1 MQNSTEETQ
10 VTNGT
15 STINKVNTTANA
27 KVTEAEQQ
35 VIENKSINDANEP
48 IGYTLKNNYLFIAL
62 MNDSEYALTMLVCSL
77 LGYKKS
83 DIKKLTIRNP
93 IQVGKA
99 IERKGFILDVAL
111 LLNDDTYVNIE
122 LQLIDYGN
130 WPERSVGYLCRS
142 YDNLNRGDDYINT
155 KPAIHIGILD
165 FTLFEEYPEFFA
177 SYRLLNVKNH
187 NEYTSKFQ
195 LYVLDLNHI
204 ELATQEDHDNERD
217 VWARLFQ
224 AKTRGDLMSIAQQ
237 YKDFEPVID
246 KMNALMSD
254 DAIQLQYDA
263 EETLR
268 NRENGIRKKIQ
279 RLEESLADQKTQ
291 LTEKDAQLANK
302 DSLLADKDSQL
313 ADQRMQLA
321 DKDSQLMDQKARIA
335 ELEAQLAQLKK

>member
-1 MQNSTEETQ
+1 MSDSTDETKVNDVNDTIH
-10 VTNGT
+10 VTN
-15 STINKVNTTANA
+15 AM
-27 KVTEAEQQ
+27 
-35 VIENKSINDANEP
+35 DANEP

-62 MNDSEYALTMLVCSL
+62 MNDSEYALKKLVCSL
-77 LGYKKS
+77 LGYQQS

-99 IERKGFILDVAL
+99 IEQKGFVLDVAL
-111 LLNDDTYVNIE
+111 LLNDDTYINIE

-142 YDNLNRGDDYINT
+142 YDNLNRGDDYIDT

-195 LYVLDLNHI
+195 LYVLDLNQI
-204 ELATQEDHDNERD
+204 ELATQEDRKHERD

-237 YKDFEPVID
+237 YKEFEPVIN

-268 NRENGIRKKIQ
+268 NREKGIRKKIH
-279 RLEESLADQKTQ
+279 RLEE
-291 LTEKDAQLANK
+291 E
-302 DSLLADKDSQL
+302 LADKDERLLHQE
-313 ADQRMQLA
+313 
-321 DKDSQLMDQKARIA
+321 ARIA
-335 ELEAQLAQLKK
+335 ELEAKLEELQK

>member
-1 MQNSTEETQ
+1 MSDSTDETKVNDVNDTIH
-10 VTNGT
+10 VTN
-15 STINKVNTTANA
+15 AM
-27 KVTEAEQQ
+27 
-35 VIENKSINDANEP
+35 DANEP

-62 MNDSEYALTMLVCSL
+62 MNDSEYALKKLVCSL
-77 LGYKKS
+77 LGYPQS

-99 IERKGFILDVAL
+99 IERKGFVLDVAL
-111 LLNDDTYVNIE
+111 LLNDDTYINIE

-142 YDNLNRGDDYINT
+142 YDNLNRGDDYIDT

-187 NEYTSKFQ
+187 NEYTSKFL
-195 LYVLDLNHI
+195 LYVLDLNQI
-204 ELATQEDHDNERD
+204 ELATQEDRKHERD

-237 YKDFEPVID
+237 YKEFEPVIN

-268 NRENGIRKKIQ
+268 NREKGIRKKIH
-279 RLEESLADQKTQ
+279 RLEE
-291 LTEKDAQLANK
+291 E
-302 DSLLADKDSQL
+302 LADKDERLLNQE
-313 ADQRMQLA
+313 
-321 DKDSQLMDQKARIA
+321 ARIA
-335 ELEAQLAQLKK
+335 ELEAKLEELQK

>member
-1 MQNSTEETQ
+1 LSDSTDETKVNDVNDTIH
-10 VTNGT
+10 VTN
-15 STINKVNTTANA
+15 AM
-27 KVTEAEQQ
+27 
-35 VIENKSINDANEP
+35 DANEP

-62 MNDSEYALTMLVCSL
+62 MNDSEYALKKLVCSL
-77 LGYKKS
+77 LGYPQS

-99 IERKGFILDVAL
+99 IERKGFVLDVAL
-111 LLNDDTYVNIE
+111 LLNDDTYINIE

-142 YDNLNRGDDYINT
+142 YDNLNRGDDYIDT

-195 LYVLDLNHI
+195 LYVLDLNQI
-204 ELATQEDHDNERD
+204 ELATQEDRKHERD

-237 YKDFEPVID
+237 YKEFEPVIN

-268 NRENGIRKKIQ
+268 NREKGIRKKIH
-279 RLEESLADQKTQ
+279 RLEE
-291 LTEKDAQLANK
+291 E
-302 DSLLADKDSQL
+302 LADKDERLLNQE
-313 ADQRMQLA
+313 
-321 DKDSQLMDQKARIA
+321 ARIA
-335 ELEAQLAQLKK
+335 ELEAKLEELQK

>member
-1 MQNSTEETQ
+1 MSDSTDETKVNDVNDTIH
-10 VTNGT
+10 VTN
-15 STINKVNTTANA
+15 AM
-27 KVTEAEQQ
+27 
-35 VIENKSINDANEP
+35 DANEP

-62 MNDSEYALTMLVCSL
+62 MNDSEYALKKLVCSL
-77 LGYKKS
+77 LGYQQS

-99 IERKGFILDVAL
+99 IERKGFVLDVAL
-111 LLNDDTYVNIE
+111 LLNDDTYINIE

-142 YDNLNRGDDYINT
+142 YDNLNRGDDYIDT

-195 LYVLDLNHI
+195 LYVLDLNQI
-204 ELATQEDHDNERD
+204 ELATQEDRKHERD

-224 AKTRGDLMSIAQQ
+224 AKTRGDFMSIAQQ
-237 YKDFEPVID
+237 YKEFEPVIN

-268 NRENGIRKKIQ
+268 NREKGIRKKIH
-279 RLEESLADQKTQ
+279 RLEE
-291 LTEKDAQLANK
+291 E
-302 DSLLADKDSQL
+302 LADKDERLLNQE
-313 ADQRMQLA
+313 
-321 DKDSQLMDQKARIA
+321 ARIA
-335 ELEAQLAQLKK
+335 ELEAKLEELQK

>member
-1 MQNSTEETQ
+1 MSDSTDETKVNDVNDTIH
-10 VTNGT
+10 VTN
-15 STINKVNTTANA
+15 AM
-27 KVTEAEQQ
+27 
-35 VIENKSINDANEP
+35 DANEP

-62 MNDSEYALTMLVCSL
+62 MNDSEYALKKLVCSL
-77 LGYKKS
+77 LGYPQS

-99 IERKGFILDVAL
+99 IERKGFVLDVAL
-111 LLNDDTYVNIE
+111 LLNDDTYINIE

-142 YDNLNRGDDYINT
+142 YDNLNRGDDYIDT

-195 LYVLDLNHI
+195 LYVLDLNQI
-204 ELATQEDHDNERD
+204 ELATQEDRKHERD

-224 AKTRGDLMSIAQQ
+224 AKTRGDLMSIAQK
-237 YKDFEPVID
+237 YKEFEPVIN

-268 NRENGIRKKIQ
+268 NREKGIRKKIH
-279 RLEESLADQKTQ
+279 RLEE
-291 LTEKDAQLANK
+291 E
-302 DSLLADKDSQL
+302 LADKDERLLNQE
-313 ADQRMQLA
+313 
-321 DKDSQLMDQKARIA
+321 ARIA
-335 ELEAQLAQLKK
+335 ELEAKLEELQK

>member
-1 MQNSTEETQ
+1 MSDSTDETKVNDVNDTIH
-10 VTNGT
+10 VTN
-15 STINKVNTTANA
+15 AM
-27 KVTEAEQQ
+27 
-35 VIENKSINDANEP
+35 DANEP

-62 MNDSEYALTMLVCSL
+62 MNDSEYALKKLVCLL
-77 LGYKKS
+77 LGYPQS

-99 IERKGFILDVAL
+99 IERKGFVLDVAL
-111 LLNDDTYVNIE
+111 LLNDDTYINIE

-142 YDNLNRGDDYINT
+142 YDNLNRGDDYIDT

-195 LYVLDLNHI
+195 LYVLDLNQI
-204 ELATQEDHDNERD
+204 ELATQEDRKHERD

-237 YKDFEPVID
+237 YKEFEPVIN

-268 NRENGIRKKIQ
+268 NREKGIRKKIH
-279 RLEESLADQKTQ
+279 RLEE
-291 LTEKDAQLANK
+291 E
-302 DSLLADKDSQL
+302 LADKDERLLNQE
-313 ADQRMQLA
+313 
-321 DKDSQLMDQKARIA
+321 ARIA
-335 ELEAQLAQLKK
+335 ELEAKLEELQK

>member
-1 MQNSTEETQ
+1 MSDSTDETKVNDVNDTIH
-10 VTNGT
+10 VTN
-15 STINKVNTTANA
+15 AM
-27 KVTEAEQQ
+27 
-35 VIENKSINDANEP
+35 DANEP

-62 MNDSEYALTMLVCSL
+62 MNDSEYALKKLVCSL
-77 LGYKKS
+77 LGYPQS

-99 IERKGFILDVAL
+99 IERKGFVLDVAL
-111 LLNDDTYVNIE
+111 LLNDDTYINIE

-142 YDNLNRGDDYINT
+142 YDNLNRGDDYIDT

-195 LYVLDLNHI
+195 LYVLDLNQI
-204 ELATQEDHDNERD
+204 ELATQEDRKHERD

-237 YKDFEPVID
+237 YKEFEPVIN

-268 NRENGIRKKIQ
+268 NREKGIRKKIHK
-279 RLEESLADQKTQ
+279 LEEA
-291 LTEKDAQLANK
+291 
-302 DSLLADKDSQL
+302 LADKDSQL
-313 ADQRMQLA
+313 ADQKTQLA
-321 DKDSQLMDQKARIA
+321 AQTARIA
-335 ELEAQLAQLKK
+335 ELEAKLDQLQK

>member
-1 MQNSTEETQ
+1 MSDSTDETKVNDVNDTIH
-10 VTNGT
+10 VTN
-15 STINKVNTTANA
+15 AM
-27 KVTEAEQQ
+27 
-35 VIENKSINDANEP
+35 DANEP

-62 MNDSEYALTMLVCSL
+62 MNDSEYALKKLVCSL
-77 LGYKKS
+77 LGYPQS

-99 IERKGFILDVAL
+99 IERKGFVLDVAL
-111 LLNDDTYVNIE
+111 LLNDDTYINIE

-142 YDNLNRGDDYINT
+142 YDNLNRGDDYIDT

-195 LYVLDLNHI
+195 LYVLDLNQI
-204 ELATQEDHDNERD
+204 ELATQEDRKHEWD

-237 YKDFEPVID
+237 YKEFEPVIN

-268 NRENGIRKKIQ
+268 NREKGIRKKIH
-279 RLEESLADQKTQ
+279 RLEE
-291 LTEKDAQLANK
+291 E
-302 DSLLADKDSQL
+302 LADKDERLLNQE
-313 ADQRMQLA
+313 
-321 DKDSQLMDQKARIA
+321 ARIA
-335 ELEAQLAQLKK
+335 ELEAKLEELQK

>member
-1 MQNSTEETQ
+1 MSDSTDETKVNDVNDTIH
-10 VTNGT
+10 VTN
-15 STINKVNTTANA
+15 AM
-27 KVTEAEQQ
+27 
-35 VIENKSINDANEP
+35 DANEP

-62 MNDSEYALTMLVCSL
+62 MNDSEYALKKLVCSL
-77 LGYKKS
+77 LGYPQS

-99 IERKGFILDVAL
+99 IERKGFVLDVAL
-111 LLNDDTYVNIE
+111 LLNDDTYINIE

-142 YDNLNRGDDYINT
+142 YDNLNRGDDYIDT

-195 LYVLDLNHI
+195 LYVLDLNQI
-204 ELATQEDHDNERD
+204 ELATQEERKHERD

-237 YKDFEPVID
+237 YKEFEPVIN

-268 NRENGIRKKIQ
+268 NREKGIRKKIH
-279 RLEESLADQKTQ
+279 RLEE
-291 LTEKDAQLANK
+291 E
-302 DSLLADKDSQL
+302 LADKDERLLNQEV
-313 ADQRMQLA
+313 
-321 DKDSQLMDQKARIA
+321 RIA
-335 ELEAQLAQLKK
+335 ELEAKLEELQK

>member
-1 MQNSTEETQ
+1 MSDSTDETKVNDVNDTIH
-10 VTNGT
+10 VTN
-15 STINKVNTTANA
+15 AM
-27 KVTEAEQQ
+27 
-35 VIENKSINDANEP
+35 DANEP

-62 MNDSEYALTMLVCSL
+62 MNDSEYALKKLVCSL
-77 LGYKKS
+77 LGYPQS

-99 IERKGFILDVAL
+99 IERKGFVLDVAL
-111 LLNDDTYVNIE
+111 LLNDDTYINIE

-142 YDNLNRGDDYINT
+142 YDNLNRGDDYIDT
-155 KPAIHIGILD
+155 KPATHIGILD

-195 LYVLDLNHI
+195 LYVLDLNQI
-204 ELATQEDHDNERD
+204 ELATQEDRKHERD

-237 YKDFEPVID
+237 YKEFEPVIN

-268 NRENGIRKKIQ
+268 NREKGIRKKIH
-279 RLEESLADQKTQ
+279 RLEE
-291 LTEKDAQLANK
+291 E
-302 DSLLADKDSQL
+302 LADKDERLLNQE
-313 ADQRMQLA
+313 
-321 DKDSQLMDQKARIA
+321 ARIA
-335 ELEAQLAQLKK
+335 ELEAKLEELQK

>member
-1 MQNSTEETQ
+1 M
-10 VTNGT
+10 
-15 STINKVNTTANA
+15 
-27 KVTEAEQQ
+27 
-35 VIENKSINDANEP
+35 DANEP

-62 MNDSEYALTMLVCSL
+62 MNDSEYALKKLVCSL
-77 LGYKKS
+77 LGYPQS

-99 IERKGFILDVAL
+99 IERKGFVLDVAL
-111 LLNDDTYVNIE
+111 LLNDDTYINIE

-142 YDNLNRGDDYINT
+142 YDNLNRGDDYIDT

-165 FTLFEEYPEFFA
+165 FTLFEEYLEFFA

-195 LYVLDLNHI
+195 LYVLDLNQI
-204 ELATQEDHDNERD
+204 ELATQEDRKHERD

-237 YKDFEPVID
+237 YKEFEPVIN

-268 NRENGIRKKIQ
+268 NREKGIRKKIH
-279 RLEESLADQKTQ
+279 RLEE
-291 LTEKDAQLANK
+291 E
-302 DSLLADKDSQL
+302 LADKDERLLNQE
-313 ADQRMQLA
+313 
-321 DKDSQLMDQKARIA
+321 ARIA
-335 ELEAQLAQLKK
+335 ELEAKLEELQK

>member
-1 MQNSTEETQ
+1 MSDSTDETKVNDVNDTIH
-10 VTNGT
+10 VTN
-15 STINKVNTTANA
+15 AM
-27 KVTEAEQQ
+27 
-35 VIENKSINDANEP
+35 DANEP

-62 MNDSEYALTMLVCSL
+62 MNDSEYALKKLVCSL
-77 LGYKKS
+77 LGYPQS

-99 IERKGFILDVAL
+99 IERKGFVLDVAL
-111 LLNDDTYVNIE
+111 LLNDDTYINIE

-142 YDNLNRGDDYINT
+142 YDNLNRGDDYIDT

-195 LYVLDLNHI
+195 LYVLDLNQI
-204 ELATQEDHDNERD
+204 ELATQEDRKHERD

-237 YKDFEPVID
+237 YKEFEPVIN
-246 KMNALMSD
+246 KMNASMSD

-268 NRENGIRKKIQ
+268 NREKGIRKKIH
-279 RLEESLADQKTQ
+279 RLEE
-291 LTEKDAQLANK
+291 E
-302 DSLLADKDSQL
+302 LADKDERLLNQE
-313 ADQRMQLA
+313 
-321 DKDSQLMDQKARIA
+321 ARIA
-335 ELEAQLAQLKK
+335 E

>member
-1 MQNSTEETQ
+1 MSDSTDETKVNDVNDTIH
-10 VTNGT
+10 VTN
-15 STINKVNTTANA
+15 AM
-27 KVTEAEQQ
+27 
-35 VIENKSINDANEP
+35 DANEP

-62 MNDSEYALTMLVCSL
+62 MNDSEYALKKLVCSL
-77 LGYKKS
+77 LGYPQS
-83 DIKKLTIRNP
+83 DIKKLAIRNP

-99 IERKGFILDVAL
+99 IERKGFVLDVAL
-111 LLNDDTYVNIE
+111 LLNDDTYINIE

-142 YDNLNRGDDYINT
+142 YDNLNRGDDYIDT

-195 LYVLDLNHI
+195 LYVLDLNQI
-204 ELATQEDHDNERD
+204 ELATQEDRKHERD

-237 YKDFEPVID
+237 YKEFEPVIN

-268 NRENGIRKKIQ
+268 NREKGIRKKIH
-279 RLEESLADQKTQ
+279 RLEE
-291 LTEKDAQLANK
+291 E
-302 DSLLADKDSQL
+302 LADKDERLLHQE
-313 ADQRMQLA
+313 
-321 DKDSQLMDQKARIA
+321 ARIA
-335 ELEAQLAQLKK
+335 ELEAKLEELQK

>member
-1 MQNSTEETQ
+1 MSDSTDETKVNDVNDTIH
-10 VTNGT
+10 VTN
-15 STINKVNTTANA
+15 AM
-27 KVTEAEQQ
+27 
-35 VIENKSINDANEP
+35 DANEP

-62 MNDSEYALTMLVCSL
+62 MNDSEYALKKLVCSL
-77 LGYKKS
+77 LGYPQS

-99 IERKGFILDVAL
+99 IERKGFVLDVAL
-111 LLNDDTYVNIE
+111 LLNDDTYINIE

-142 YDNLNRGDDYINT
+142 YDNLNRGDDYIDT

-195 LYVLDLNHI
+195 LYVLDLNQI
-204 ELATQEDHDNERD
+204 ELATQEDRKHERD

-237 YKDFEPVID
+237 YKEFEPVIN

-268 NRENGIRKKIQ
+268 NREKGIRKKIH
-279 RLEESLADQKTQ
+279 RLEE
-291 LTEKDAQLANK
+291 E
-302 DSLLADKDSQL
+302 LADKDERLLNQE
-313 ADQRMQLA
+313 
-321 DKDSQLMDQKARIA
+321 ARIA
-335 ELEAQLAQLKK
+335 ELEAKLEELQK

>member
-1 MQNSTEETQ
+1 MSDSTDETKVNDVNDTIH
-10 VTNGT
+10 VTN
-15 STINKVNTTANA
+15 AM
-27 KVTEAEQQ
+27 
-35 VIENKSINDANEP
+35 DANEP

-62 MNDSEYALTMLVCSL
+62 MNDSEYALKKLVCSL
-77 LGYKKS
+77 LGYPQS

-99 IERKGFILDVAL
+99 IERKGFVLDVAL
-111 LLNDDTYVNIE
+111 LLNDDTYINIE

-142 YDNLNRGDDYINT
+142 YDNLNRGDDYIDTN
-155 KPAIHIGILD
+155 PAIHIGILD

-195 LYVLDLNHI
+195 LYVLDLNQI
-204 ELATQEDHDNERD
+204 ELATQEDRKHERD

-237 YKDFEPVID
+237 YKEFEPVIN

-268 NRENGIRKKIQ
+268 NREKGIRKKIH
-279 RLEESLADQKTQ
+279 RLEE
-291 LTEKDAQLANK
+291 E
-302 DSLLADKDSQL
+302 LADKDERLLNQE
-313 ADQRMQLA
+313 
-321 DKDSQLMDQKARIA
+321 ARIA
-335 ELEAQLAQLKK
+335 ELEAKLEELQK

>member
-1 MQNSTEETQ
+1 MHNSTDET
-10 VTNGT
+10 
-15 STINKVNTTANA
+15 KVNDVNESIQTTN
-27 KVTEAEQQ
+27 TMD
-35 VIENKSINDANEP
+35 ENQP

-62 MNDSEYALTMLVCSL
+62 MNDSEYALKMLVCSL
-77 LGYKKS
+77 LGYRKS
-83 DIKKLTIRNP
+83 DIKKITIRNP

-99 IERKGFILDVAL
+99 IERKGFVLDVAL

-187 NEYTSKFQ
+187 NEYTGKFQ
-195 LYVLDLNHI
+195 LYVLDLNQI
-204 ELATQEDHDNERD
+204 ELATQEDRDSERD

-224 AKTRGDLMSIAQQ
+224 AKTRGDLMRIAQQ
-237 YKDFEPVID
+237 NKEFEPVID

-268 NRENGIRKKIQ
+268 NREKGIRKKIH
-279 RLEESLADQKTQ
+279 RLEE
-291 LTEKDAQLANK
+291 E
-302 DSLLADKDSQL
+302 LADKD
-313 ADQRMQLA
+313 
-321 DKDSQLMDQKARIA
+321 ARIA
-335 ELEAQLAQLKK
+335 ELEAQLAQLQN

>member
-1 MQNSTEETQ
+1 MSDSTDETKVNDVNDTIH
-10 VTNGT
+10 VTN
-15 STINKVNTTANA
+15 AM
-27 KVTEAEQQ
+27 
-35 VIENKSINDANEP
+35 DANEP

-62 MNDSEYALTMLVCSL
+62 MNDSEYALKKLVCSL
-77 LGYKKS
+77 LGYPQS

-99 IERKGFILDVAL
+99 IERKGFVLDVAL
-111 LLNDDTYVNIE
+111 LLNDDTYINIE

-142 YDNLNRGDDYINT
+142 YDNLNRGDDYIDT

-195 LYVLDLNHI
+195 LYVLDLNQI
-204 ELATQEDHDNERD
+204 ELATQEDRKHERD

-237 YKDFEPVID
+237 YKEFEPVIN

-268 NRENGIRKKIQ
+268 NREKGIRKKIH
-279 RLEESLADQKTQ
+279 RLEE
-291 LTEKDAQLANK
+291 E
-302 DSLLADKDSQL
+302 LADKDERLLHQE
-313 ADQRMQLA
+313 
-321 DKDSQLMDQKARIA
+321 ARIA
-335 ELEAQLAQLKK
+335 ELEAKLEELQK